1 VDRELAEWLCPKG
14 TGQSCKFQ
22 LERVAVIS
30 GEHPGSALSP
40 DLCAAIVND
49 LDDGAER
56 TLGSFADGT
65 KLGGVAG
72 MLKGCAAIQHF
83 GRLGKRAFEPSDVPQ
98 GEERCQAP
106 VVPWSYP
113 VAAQEAVGR
122 PLRRFPLYAR
132 KHFCFLGGSWG
143 LSPWRS
149 SKSEWCGAWQPFDL
163 EIPRAVIA
171 NLSSLRYA
179 GAASW

>member
-1 VDRELAEWLCPKG
+1 
-14 TGQSCKFQ
+14 
-22 LERVAVIS
+22 
-30 GEHPGSALSP
+30 
-40 DLCAAIVND
+40 
-49 LDDGAER
+49 
-56 TLGSFADGT
+56 
-65 KLGGVAG
+65 

-83 GRLGKRAFEPSDVPQ
+83 GRLGKRAFEPSEVPQ

-179 GAASW
+179 RAASWWFQTPSRRLTQSFAILFSCGFCHFSDKWKIWRLT

>member
-1 VDRELAEWLCPKG
+1 MMARPSCQLWQPREVPKDWRKVHV
-14 TGQSCKFQ
+14 TPTFKEYDYR
-22 LERVAVIS
+22 LI
-30 GEHPGSALSP
+30 
-40 DLCAAIVND
+40 D

-163 EIPRAVIA
+163 EIPHAVIA